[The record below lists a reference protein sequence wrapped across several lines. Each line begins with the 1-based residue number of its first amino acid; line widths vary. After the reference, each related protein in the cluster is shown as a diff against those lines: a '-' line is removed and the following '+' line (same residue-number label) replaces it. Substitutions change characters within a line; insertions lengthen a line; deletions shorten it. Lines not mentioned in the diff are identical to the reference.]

1 MPPAIDS
8 NYSDVIVI
16 EDINNTDSVD
26 SLSSTIDVTQHNKN
40 SQTKDIANVQLQ
52 LKLSS
57 STRYQFS
64 LIQDNDT
71 NTTSYFKLNLPTNH
85 KPTPKEIAIQKVLS
99 SITVLDSPTSPQVI
113 NLLSKY
119 NGKLLSI
126 GTSILQGLYNAAP
139 INNVG
144 SGGGFTGS
152 ARVGDYNEN
161 LFYHMELKDMNLI
174 DIIENNG
181 TDCSSLPTNDQQG
194 GINSTSAVLQSEI
207 KTFESSLRNTLNQ
220 QAISYRGSFMSTER
234 TMYQPAH
241 VDYDYTILSKYGKRL
256 YLAFFPLTLDGA
268 YLQLWQKEEKKLID
282 DRNEEIQR
290 DEVEGTVVYIPY
302 GQMLLLPSDTIH
314 GGGFKRGEG
323 GNLRFHLYIAL
334 DEDEEDEGEDKEKKD
349 GINLLD
355 HPMNKYTEEHDRRRE
370 LCERYVN
377 APGLDSLL
385 GVFFDDG
392 VSCNEEE
399 KSPIPANEE
408 EPDVISTPRDDI
420 EAIQKLAN
428 AVKGVDLLGTKSLD
442 TKVGSVGTAK
452 RNSASFVNLYGLTDE
467 EIV

>member
-1 MPPAIDS
+1 MPPALYNS
-8 NYSDVIVI
+8 NSDDIVV
-16 EDINNTDSVD
+16 EDINNTVRSNSVD
-26 SLSSTIDVTQHNKN
+26 SLSSTIDVMHHNKN
-40 SQTKDIANVQLQ
+40 SSA
-52 LKLSS
+52 
-57 STRYQFS
+57 RYQFS

-71 NTTSYFKLNLPTNH
+71 NTTTSHFKLNLPTNQY
-85 KPTPKEIAIQKVLS
+85 KPTTKELAIQKVLS
-99 SITVLDSPTSPQVI
+99 SIVILDSPTSPQVSS
-113 NLLSKY
+113 LLSKY

-126 GTSILQGLYNAAP
+126 GTSILQGLYHAAP
-139 INNVG
+139 VNND
-144 SGGGFTGS
+144 SSSGGFTGR

-174 DIIENNG
+174 DIIQNNS
-181 TDCSSLPTNDQQG
+181 TECSFSRPNDQQQHG
-194 GINSTSAVLQSEI
+194 GVHLTTAILQSEI
-207 KTFESSLRNTLNQ
+207 KTFETTLRTTLNQ
-220 QAISYRGSFMSTER
+220 QAISYRGSFMSTEQ

-268 YLQLWQKEEKKLID
+268 YLQLWQKAEKTLTD
-282 DRNEEIQR
+282 DHEKTQR

-314 GGGFKRGEG
+314 GGGFKRGKG

-334 DEDEEDEGEDKEKKD
+334 DDEDSGKEDEGEGEKNKKD
-349 GINLLD
+349 VINLLD

-385 GVFFDDG
+385 GVFFDAG
-392 VSCNEEE
+392 VSCNEDEDE
-399 KSPIPANEE
+399 SPIPVVEE
-408 EPDVISTPRDDI
+408 EPVVESAPRDDI
-420 EAIQKLAN
+420 EAVQKLAN
-428 AVKGVDLLGTKSLD
+428 AVKGADLLGIKSLD
-442 TKVGSVGTAK
+442 TTNVGSFGTSK